1 MEGLRVE
8 GYSSL
13 ACRPVA
19 VIRKKKETRVITR
32 RVISIEKK
40 GEGVALP
47 GNFFLLAT
55 VSFMKDGCFIQRRER
70 FEYV

>member
-47 GNFFLLAT
+47 GNFFLYRF
-55 VSFMKDGCFIQRRER
+55 FMKDGCFIQRRER